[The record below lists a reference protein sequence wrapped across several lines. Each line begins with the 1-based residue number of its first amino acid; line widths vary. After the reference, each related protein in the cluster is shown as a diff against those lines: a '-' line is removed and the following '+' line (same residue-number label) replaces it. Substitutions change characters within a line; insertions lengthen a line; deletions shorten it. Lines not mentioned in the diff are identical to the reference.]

1 MQELNAGKRQAM
13 LRELQAIAA
22 SHERAREHLLK
33 TSMIAGLREAAQV
46 A

>member
-1 MQELNAGKRQAM
+1 MQERDAGKRQAT

-22 SHERAREHLLK
+22 SPERAREHLLK
-33 TSMIAGLREAAQV
+33 TSMIAGLREAAEI